1 MLTTISRSTA
11 AGGGRRYDVCLA
23 LPRTPSGSGVAG
35 GAALKTPAELFGIG
49 VKGWN
54 DCWLDFYDMIS
65 EGVLMPLGAMVMSL
79 LIGWKW
85 GTDMIMEECEA
96 GGKKAWGRN
105 FFNICFKF
113 ITPLGMVVVL
123 YGQLASFFGC

>member
-1 MLTTISRSTA
+1 
-11 AGGGRRYDVCLA
+11 
-23 LPRTPSGSGVAG
+23 
-35 GAALKTPAELFGIG
+35 
-49 VKGWN
+49 
-54 DCWLDFYDMIS
+54 MIS

-85 GTDMIMEECEA
+85 GTDMVLEECEA
-96 GGKKAWGRN
+96 DGKKAWGRN

-123 YGQLASFFGC
+123 YGQLTGFFG